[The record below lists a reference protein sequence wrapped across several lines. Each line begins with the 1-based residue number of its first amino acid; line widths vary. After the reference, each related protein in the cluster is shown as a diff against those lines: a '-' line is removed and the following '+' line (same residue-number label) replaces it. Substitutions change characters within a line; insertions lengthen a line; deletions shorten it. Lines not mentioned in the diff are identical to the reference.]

1 MVDWP
6 TTLWET
12 AALVADYGL
21 PALLWLFLY
30 LLAFERR
37 EFAERLGFGRLSF
50 WLIGLGAVLA
60 TVALLP
66 LAPIGPD
73 ILAVSLGGGIFPLAV
88 GAVALGRTFARGR
101 RDLGLYLGLL
111 TLVGAVL
118 LATVLIVPVGTT
130 QTLAVLAVSLAA
142 GGAAAGFVGAGPD
155 RALRAP
161 IAGAL
166 ILTLAVAV
174 ATFAASTPTAGSG
187 ISELFPIYLLP
198 PLGAGVAAVLAWD
211 GVHPGPTGGAL
222 ALAYAATG
230 FGVLLGADVLREPP
244 LYQSGYAGV
253 YAIGGAGV
261 FDLLYLSPL
270 VALAVA
276 YLVHRLLGRGVRPE
290 DGGAPLP
297 TPPGRPSA
305 LLQSA
310 GRARA
315 DGDPRRS
322 IAAALQG
329 AREAEAQARRLSG
342 AGPPDPARPWGGLAV
357 PPWVAADAA
366 NLDALARAPE
376 LGPRDVDRALIAAA
390 GQVYVGSAVARER
403 FASVGARLAAFLL
416 DLAILTVPAALVWGY
431 LALSTP
437 GSLVALFDAPAF
449 LAATYGY
456 VALAFLYFGLTSYWG
471 GRTVGKRALHLI
483 VTSRSLGRPG
493 LLASFVRE
501 STKLVVLSLLG
512 IGAALSVSLL
522 LRGGALAG
530 GTTPA
535 GIALPADLAAF
546 LSLAATTA
554 GLVTLIGTV
563 GLLMVAV
570 TDDRQRLGDVLAGTW
585 VIRDRPVPPPP
596 APATPTAAGPT
607 EPAEPRSAGGGS

>member
-6 TTLWET
+6 TTFFDT

-37 EFAERLGFGRLSF
+37 EFAERLGFGRLTF
-50 WLIGLGAVLA
+50 WLLGLGATLA

-66 LAPIGPD
+66 IAPIGPD
-73 ILAVSLGGGIFPLAV
+73 ILAVSLGGGIFPLAI
-88 GAVALGRTFARGR
+88 GAVAIGRTFARGR
-101 RDLGLYLGLL
+101 RDLGVWLGLL

-118 LATVLIVPVGTT
+118 LVTVLVVPSGIPQEFAVFAVG
-130 QTLAVLAVSLAA
+130 VAA
-142 GGAAAGFVGAGPD
+142 SAAAAGFATGPD
-155 RALRAP
+155 RARRGP

-174 ATFAASTPTAGSG
+174 ATFVASTPIAGSG
-187 ISELFPIYLLP
+187 ISETFPIYLLP
-198 PLGAGVAAVLAWD
+198 PFGAGFVAVLTWD
-211 GVHPGPTGGAL
+211 RFHRGPTGGAL
-222 ALAYAATG
+222 ALAFAATG

-270 VALAVA
+270 VALAAA
-276 YLVHRLLGRGVRPE
+276 YLAHRLLGRGVRPE

-297 TPPGRPSA
+297 LPPGRPSA
-305 LLQSA
+305 LLLSA
-310 GRARA
+310 GRTRA
-315 DGDPRRS
+315 EGDPRRS
-322 IAAALQG
+322 ITTALLS
-329 AREAEAQARRLSG
+329 AREAEAQARRLTG
-342 AGPPDPARPWGGLAV
+342 ASPADPDRPWDGLGV

-366 NLDALARAPE
+366 NLAALAQAPE
-376 LGPRDVDRALIAAA
+376 LGPRDADRALIAAA
-390 GQVYVGSAVARER
+390 GQVYVGSAVGRDR
-403 FASVGARLAAFLL
+403 FAPVVARLLAFLL

-437 GSLVALFDAPAF
+437 GSLAALLNAPAF
-449 LAATYGY
+449 LAATDGY
-456 VALAFLYFGLTSYWG
+456 IALAFLYFGLTSYWG
-471 GRTVGKRALHLI
+471 GRTLGKRALHLL
-483 VTSRSLGRPG
+483 VTSRSLSRPG
-493 LLASFVRE
+493 LLASLVRE
-501 STKLVVLSLLG
+501 STKLVVLSVLG

-530 GTTPA
+530 GATPA
-535 GIALPADLAAF
+535 GISIPSDLSAF
-546 LSLAATTA
+546 VSLAATTA

-563 GLLMVAV
+563 GLLFVAA
-570 TDDRQRLGDVLAGTW
+570 TDDRQRLGDLLAGTW
-585 VIRDRPVPPPP
+585 VIRDRPTTARPGPP
-596 APATPTAAGPT
+596 APSTPAKAEPT
-607 EPAEPRSAGGGS
+607 EPRSAGGGS